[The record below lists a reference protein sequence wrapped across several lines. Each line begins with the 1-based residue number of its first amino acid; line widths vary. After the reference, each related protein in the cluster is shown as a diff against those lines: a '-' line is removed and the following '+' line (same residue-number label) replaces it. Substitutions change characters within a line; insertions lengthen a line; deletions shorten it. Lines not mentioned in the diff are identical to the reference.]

1 MDLTCIPDEWWI
13 ERGPQMFRA
22 IVGGDTEWAIL
33 ADHWRG
39 MSDRLLEA
47 KHGVPRTT
55 ARRWITQAKMRL
67 RRAGFDVDLIQG
79 YADRHT
85 TQPDTLTTP

>member
-1 MDLTCIPDEWWI
+1 
-13 ERGPQMFRA
+13 MFRA